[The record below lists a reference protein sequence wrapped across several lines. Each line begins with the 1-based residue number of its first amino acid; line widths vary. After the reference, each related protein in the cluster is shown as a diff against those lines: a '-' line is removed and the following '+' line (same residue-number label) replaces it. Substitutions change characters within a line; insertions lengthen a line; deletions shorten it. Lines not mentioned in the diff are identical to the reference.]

1 MKPEEIIR
9 GLRYEQKKREN
20 DFVGTCQTNIS
31 AMCGDAADCIESLQT
46 QLTAY
51 GNRYPITIDKET
63 QCIVDKKAFDMC
75 MEDNIRLQAQL
86 AESQRREQAAV
97 DMLRT
102 IDWVG
107 SGAKGR
113 IEDAIGI
120 LSGPARLVKEDRKVT
135 LLRAARNL
143 LKKQQDTPYILNLLD
158 ETVFY
163 DDTYCDGMCLLC
175 DINIELKEVT
185 NGD

>member
-97 DMLRT
+97 DDLT
-102 IDWVG
+102 HCCDTC
-107 SGAKGR
+107 SH
-113 IEDAIGI
+113 DI
-120 LSGPARLVKEDRKVT
+120 LKNNCHAVIS
-135 LLRAARNL
+135 
-143 LKKQQDTPYILNLLD
+143 
-158 ETVFY
+158 
-163 DDTYCDGMCLLC
+163 
-175 DINIELKEVT
+175 
-185 NGD
+185 NGDCVNWMWRGPQVTAVTDPCINREKRIREGKEKAYEMSISD

>member
-1 MKPEEIIR
+1 MRIDLPLCNFKNCR
-9 GLRYEQKKREN
+9 CSFDGNCTAGEN
-20 DFVGTCQTNIS
+20 GYQRCEYRLLNS
-31 AMCGDAADCIESLQT
+31 EIES
-46 QLTAY
+46 
-51 GNRYPITIDKET
+51 
-63 QCIVDKKAFDMC
+63 
-75 MEDNIRLQAQL
+75 LQAQL